1 MQSWDKD
8 IVCLPQSR
16 RSSSC
21 STSGGFTYP
30 RGQYRADLGR
40 MGLIGKIH
48 LSSDMDEEAV
58 KYEISHLHICIAAGE
73 GSKCLMR
80 PSQSDNGQDS
90 KYRVSLDKKERCTY
104 LLGQMCLLWR
114 SVCEGQYVY
123 CVAFFLEQYIILCL
137 IISRTLIIS
146 RMYLMRMYLIPF
158 NE

>member
-58 KYEISHLHICIAAGE
+58 KLEIYSVFKDAMSHDKDFPFAFLQAAGE
-73 GSKCLMR
+73 GSKCLMI
-80 PSQSDNGQDS
+80 PSQSDNYRWTGQQ
-90 KYRVSLDKKERCTY
+90 VSRLA
-104 LLGQMCLLWR
+104 GQRGTIYILALADMP
-114 SVCEGQYVY
+114 SVKVSTCIVY
-123 CVAFFLEQYIILCL
+123 CIVWRFIF
-137 IISRTLIIS
+137 
-146 RMYLMRMYLIPF
+146 
-158 NE
+158 